1 MKTTPPLYTRHLT
14 NDVQTATYWKYRV
27 VLSKDYEAQQCWVGV
42 GADQNNDEETLNW
55 G

>member
-1 MKTTPPLYTRHLT
+1 MTTLPLYQAV
-14 NDVQTATYWKYRV
+14 NDVQIATYQKYRV
-27 VLSKDYEAQQCWVGV
+27 VSSIDYEAQQCWVGV